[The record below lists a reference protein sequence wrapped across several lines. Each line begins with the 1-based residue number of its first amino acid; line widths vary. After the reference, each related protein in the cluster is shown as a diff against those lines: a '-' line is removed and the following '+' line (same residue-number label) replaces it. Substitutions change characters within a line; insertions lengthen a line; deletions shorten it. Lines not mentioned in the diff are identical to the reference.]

1 MLTVGTSALSE
12 TAVETNVIL
21 CLHSSHTACLICLS
35 LRQRIPFLASVV
47 LFWAALEVWA
57 MSELACGV
65 TLVFTV
71 SPLPFPFLSFLELPL
86 GTSAMSFYKGKETH
100 SNWLHPFSQIHAIRP
115 VLDSYGRRFQTHVY
129 RVNSQCFHLVSSL
142 LCYSQKL
149 LWV

>member
-21 CLHSSHTACLICLS
+21 CLHSSHAACLICLS

-71 SPLPFPFLSFLELPL
+71 SPLPFPFLSFFELPL

-100 SNWLHPFSQIHAIRP
+100 LFKLAASFQSDTCDQTSFGFVWAPLPNPCVPCQFP
-115 VLDSYGRRFQTHVY
+115 VLSSGQ
-129 RVNSQCFHLVSSL
+129 LSSL
-142 LCYSQKL
+142 L
-149 LWV
+149 